1 MLNNPSGAR
10 LLTRVGGLIRHKRLL
25 LAFKAALAAS
35 IAWLVAL
42 QVPGVASEYPYY
54 APLGAVAC
62 MYPTIAGSA
71 KQGFQTLVGLAI
83 GFALAFPV
91 IYFGDRS
98 VVSVAL
104 VVGLGVLTAGLP
116 HIGAGRD
123 WIPVAALFVL
133 LLGGDDPDGYSFGY
147 LLQMLV
153 GVTIGLIVNVLII
166 PPLHLNAVVAGLDS
180 LRSALALQL
189 RDMGEALREQWP
201 PEHKDWADR
210 QNKLTTFSKEVRTA
224 VQLAD
229 SSRHGNIRQY
239 RHKRD
244 LAADFH
250 SLQSMER
257 ITFYVED
264 MTELLTDVIWR
275 TPESTPLPKPLGPPL
290 AYAVKLT
297 GTAVEE
303 WDTTAES
310 LTDAETAVEDLMQH
324 LKDVS
329 PDERIDATASLGMA
343 LRRILLTIRADA
355 GPQDQDGITLPA
367 PETNDQ

>member
-1 MLNNPSGAR
+1 M
-10 LLTRVGGLIRHKRLL
+10 LTRVGGLVRHRRLI
-25 LAFKAALAAS
+25 LAVKSALASA
-35 IAWLVAL
+35 IAWMIAL

-54 APLGAVAC
+54 APLGALAC

-71 KQGFQTLVGLAI
+71 RQGIQTLAGLAI

-91 IYFGDRS
+91 IILGDRS

-104 VVGLGVLTAGLP
+104 VVGLGVVAAGLP
-116 HIGAGRD
+116 RIGAGRD
-123 WIPVAALFVL
+123 WIPIAALFVL

-153 GVTIGLIVNVLII
+153 GVTVGLLVNMLIF
-166 PPLHLNAVVAGLDS
+166 PPLHLNGVVTGLDN
-180 LRSALALQL
+180 LRAALALQL
-189 RDMGEALREQWP
+189 RDMGAALHERWP
-201 PEHKDWADR
+201 PEHAEWADR

-229 SSRHGNIRQY
+229 SSRHGNLRQY

-244 LAADFH
+244 FAADFH

-264 MTELLTDVIWR
+264 MTELLSHVIWHSQ
-275 TPESTPLPKPLGPPL
+275 ESMPLPKPLGPPL
-290 AYAVKLT
+290 AHAATLT
-297 GTAVEE
+297 ATAVED
-303 WDTTAES
+303 WVTTGPS
-310 LTDAETAVEDLMQH
+310 MTDAEAAVEDLMQG
-324 LKDVS
+324 LRQVS
-329 PDERIDATASLGMA
+329 PDERIEATASLGMA

-355 GPQDQDGITLPA
+355 GPQDRDGPTPPA
-367 PETNDQ
+367 PGMSGR

>member
-1 MLNNPSGAR
+1 MLKNSSGAS
-10 LLTRVGGLIRHKRLL
+10 LLTQMGGLIRYKRLL
-25 LAFKAALAAS
+25 LAVKAALAAS
-35 IAWLVAL
+35 IAWVIAL

-71 KQGFQTLVGLAI
+71 RQGIQTLVGLAI

-91 IYFGDRS
+91 IILGDIS
-98 VVSVAL
+98 VISVAV
-104 VVGLGVLTAGLP
+104 VVGLGVLAGGLP
-116 HIGAGRD
+116 RIGAGRD
-123 WIPVAALFVL
+123 WIPIAALFVL

-147 LLQMLV
+147 LVQMLV
-153 GVTIGLIVNVLII
+153 GVAVGLIVNILIV
-166 PPLHLNAVVAGLDS
+166 PPLHLTGVVKGLDS
-180 LRSALALQL
+180 LRSALSLQL

-201 PEHKDWADR
+201 PEHKEWADR
-210 QNKLTTFSKEVRTA
+210 QNKLTAFSQEVRTA
-224 VQLAD
+224 VHLAD
-229 SSRHGNIRQY
+229 SSRHGNIRRY

-275 TPESTPLPKPLGPPL
+275 SPETTPLPKPLGPPL

-297 GTAVEE
+297 AAAVEE
-303 WDTTAES
+303 WDPAAES
-310 LTDAETAVEDLMQH
+310 MNDAEAAVEDLMQH
-324 LKDVS
+324 VKHVS
-329 PDERIDATASLGMA
+329 PDERIEATASLGMA

-355 GPQDQDGITLPA
+355 GPQDQDGITLQA